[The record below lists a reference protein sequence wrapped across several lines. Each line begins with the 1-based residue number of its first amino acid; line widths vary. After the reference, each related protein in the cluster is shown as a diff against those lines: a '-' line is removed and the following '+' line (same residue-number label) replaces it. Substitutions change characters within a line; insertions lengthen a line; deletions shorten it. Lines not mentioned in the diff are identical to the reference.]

1 MSTET
6 IRRTLI
12 LHSAVD
18 ACVRKAWQ
26 VLIDA
31 GFEATYSMAVNFML
45 FGHAIEASQP
55 QGLSEEARV
64 SMWDFAADRETA
76 RHINIQDHL
85 ATLGRLLRDAEP
97 SSLTIASPQPG
108 ADLRE
113 DEDGTGLGGR

>member
-6 IRRTLI
+6 IRRTVV

-45 FGHAIEASQP
+45 VGHATDASRP
-55 QGLSEEARV
+55 QGLSDEARA
-64 SMWDFAADRETA
+64 SMWDFAADGETV
-76 RHINIQDHL
+76 RHVNIQDHL
-85 ATLGRLLRDAEP
+85 VMLGQLLRDAEP
-97 SSLTIASPQPG
+97 CPLRAVPATVAQHGMDPG
-108 ADLRE
+108 C
-113 DEDGTGLGGR
+113 TT